1 MGRDLRTNSTMSVNM
16 DTLSAIM
23 EPIEFTSSSSPVEIC
38 DLKDAMESELKHD
51 EPCSISMNAD
61 VDVHE
66 GTKKHQSFLLLDDQ
80 ERLSVPSAEAFAKHL
95 KCLPNT
101 NIKVVSIFGN
111 TGDGKSHTMNHT
123 FFAGENVFKTSP
135 EQTSCTLGVWAALQ
149 AEMGVLCLDT
159 EGMLGIKL
167 EEHQR
172 TRMLLKVLAISDIV
186 IYRTRSER
194 LHNDMYKFLGNA
206 SLAFTRHFSE
216 ALQALNLPGPPQSL
230 GPAVIIFHE
239 TCNTIPLRAK
249 LDSCPEDE
257 LRKTFKELNMTHD
270 AFSSLKYVGVQTIK
284 PPTAYNALRAAV
296 ISEVDNTK
304 VRSSRHPSVVFQALH
319 ALNAKFSGTINEQ
332 PINPFPEQYFACT
345 AQCASCEMRCE
356 RSMGHGS
363 DHKTS
368 KRCRYQHQYGNK
380 VFLCQ
385 VCLRNGREVIVNVT
399 TQSQSESSWLGLAKF
414 AWSGSVI
421 ECLNCGEIYRS
432 RQYWYGNKSPE
443 DYAVKSEIV
452 HVWRG
457 SDRSVKSQ
465 MYSAQMLLDGVSYL
479 AETVSNLSAQPS
491 KAITDWATDKIAP
504 DYWVP
509 NSQII
514 NCHSCSENFEMSK
527 LPKHHCRRC
536 GRGFCSSCSNNEM
549 PVPERGWT
557 EPVRVCNSCRDEL
570 LKAEVAGKTSVTIV
584 DFGIL
589 TSCMVSLGNNFLSTD
604 VETNHRESSPIV
616 GGGFCGPVD
625 DSNIRARRVGEAV
638 ISTLT
643 SVASVLEY
651 PKDFIKDSVRPAYWE
666 SDAVA
671 KNCAICD
678 MPFGSME
685 KLSSPSGANGS
696 RSGGS
701 SPRASGSPGRGAAAL
716 DRDRRRH
723 HCRNCGRGVCNN
735 CSRGRRPVPNHGWTT
750 DVRVCDKCINLP
762 D

>member
-1 MGRDLRTNSTMSVNM
+1 MGRDFHTNDAMNTF
-16 DTLSAIM
+16 SAIM
-23 EPIEFTSSSSPVEIC
+23 QPIDISSSATPV
-38 DLKDAMESELKHD
+38 DMDNLKDAMESSLKHE
-51 EPCSISMNAD
+51 EPPLSSISMQAD
-61 VDVHE
+61 LDVHE
-66 GTKKHQSFLLLDDQ
+66 STKKQQSFLLLDDQ

-95 KCLPNT
+95 KCPPKT

-123 FFAGENVFKTSP
+123 FFGGENVFKTSP
-135 EQTSCTLGVWAALQ
+135 EQNSCTMGVWAALQ
-149 AEMGVLCLDT
+149 ADLGVLCLDT
-159 EGMLGIKL
+159 EGMLGIKV

-194 LHNDMYKFLGNA
+194 LHNDMFKFLGNA
-206 SLAFTRHFSE
+206 SHAFTRHFSE
-216 ALQALNLPGPPQSL
+216 ALQALNLPGPPQAL

-239 TCNTIPLRAK
+239 TCNTIPLK
-249 LDSCPEDE
+249 GTLHSNPEDV
-257 LRKTFKELNMTHD
+257 LRQTFGQLNMTLD
-270 AFSSLKYVGVQTIK
+270 AFSSLKYVGIQTAT
-284 PPTAYNALRAAV
+284 PPTNYTSLRNAVNL
-296 ISEVDNTK
+296 EVGNAT
-304 VRSSRHPSVVFQALH
+304 VRSARQPSVVFQALH

-345 AQCASCEMRCE
+345 AQCASCDQRCE

-368 KRCRYQHQYGNK
+368 KRCRHQHQYGNK
-380 VFLCQ
+380 VYLCKQ
-385 VCLRNGREVIVNVT
+385 CLNNGREVIVNVT
-399 TQSQSESSWLGLAKF
+399 TQSESEPSWLGLAKF

-421 ECLNCGEIYRS
+421 ECSNCGEIYRS

-457 SDRSVKSQ
+457 SDHSVKSQ

-479 AETVSNLSAQPS
+479 AETVSSLSAQPS
-491 KAITDWATDKIAP
+491 KVITDWATDKIAP

-509 NSQII
+509 NAQITH
-514 NCHSCSENFEMSK
+514 CHNCSENFDMSK

-536 GRGFCSSCSNNEM
+536 GKGFCSACSNNEM
-549 PVPERGWT
+549 PVPERGWI
-557 EPVRVCNSCRDEL
+557 EPVRVCNSCRDYL
-570 LKAEVAGKTSVTIV
+570 AKAEAG
-584 DFGIL
+584 
-589 TSCMVSLGNNFLSTD
+589 
-604 VETNHRESSPIV
+604 ETNHRESSPSSPVV
-616 GGGFCGPVD
+616 GSGYCGPID

-651 PKDFIKDSVRPAYWE
+651 PKDFIKDSVRPAYWVA
-666 SDAVA
+666 DADA
-671 KNCAICD
+671 KNCAICE
-678 MPFGSME
+678 MAFGSLE
-685 KLSSPSGANGS
+685 KLSPGANGS
-696 RSGGS
+696 PTGGGS
-701 SPRASGSPGRGAAAL
+701 PSRNAQL

-723 HCRNCGRGVCNN
+723 HCRSCGCGVCNN
-735 CSRGRRPVPNHGWTT
+735 CSRGRRPVPSRGWTT
-750 DVRVCDKCINLP
+750 DVRVCDKCISLA